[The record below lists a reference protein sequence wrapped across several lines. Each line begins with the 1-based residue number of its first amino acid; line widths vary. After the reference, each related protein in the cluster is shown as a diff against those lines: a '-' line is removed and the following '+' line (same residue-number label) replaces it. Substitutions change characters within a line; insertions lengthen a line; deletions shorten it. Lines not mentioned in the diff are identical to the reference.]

1 MFAAVTN
8 RPTEQPDPDR
18 RSRGRLVMDVLACQS
33 VEAAATKLENLE
45 VGAYNPFNLF
55 VADRAERFAITYE
68 QKPRPVRIDSDA
80 IVIGNA
86 DPNAAPS
93 PKLEQLERRV
103 EAASRSS
110 AAGVLDSLAGIC
122 SSHEGGGD
130 PFRDAC
136 VHAGRY
142 GTRSSTLLVLGDH
155 AADHRLRHSDHAPC
169 KTEYQDLTPLLHE
182 LGIDGQLV
190 GGDTLA
196 RNIS

>member
-1 MFAAVTN
+1 
-8 RPTEQPDPDR
+8 
-18 RSRGRLVMDVLACQS
+18 MDVLASQS
-33 VEAAATKLENLE
+33 VEEAGMKLESLE
-45 VGAYNPFNLF
+45 IGAYNPFNLF

-68 QKPRPVRIDSDA
+68 QKPRPVRLDSDA

-86 DPNAAPS
+86 DPNAAPT
-93 PKLEQLERRV
+93 PKLEQLERQV
-103 EAASRSS
+103 EAVSQGS
-110 AAGVLDSLAGIC
+110 AADVLDGLAGIC
-122 SSHEGGGD
+122 SSHQGGGD

-182 LGIDGQLV
+182 LGIDARLT
-190 GGDTLA
+190 GGETLA
-196 RNIS
+196 RSIS